1 MDEIYENPQVA
12 KLTLLCFFHGS
23 EHHAALSLCRYVV
36 HIRICGGAACN
47 KLALAAADLQHY
59 RIVVSKYLRPS
70 ASAGTRFIYEKGGV
84 GDVEIKQFLA
94 KVINN
99 TLSPIRERRKEFEKD
114 ISSIYRM
121 LEENSKRASFEASKK
136 LKQVRRHLSV
146 DYFTDYKFIE
156 KQQKAFNKEHRDE
169 ENLKA
174 YLAKK
179 K

>member
-1 MDEIYENPQVA
+1 M
-12 KLTLLCFFHGS
+12 
-23 EHHAALSLCRYVV
+23 
-36 HIRICGGAACN
+36 
-47 KLALAAADLQHY
+47 
-59 RIVVSKYLRPS
+59 
-70 ASAGTRFIYEKGGV
+70 
-84 GDVEIKQFLA
+84 
-94 KVINN
+94 INN
-99 TLSPIRERRKEFEKD
+99 TLSPIRERRKELEKD